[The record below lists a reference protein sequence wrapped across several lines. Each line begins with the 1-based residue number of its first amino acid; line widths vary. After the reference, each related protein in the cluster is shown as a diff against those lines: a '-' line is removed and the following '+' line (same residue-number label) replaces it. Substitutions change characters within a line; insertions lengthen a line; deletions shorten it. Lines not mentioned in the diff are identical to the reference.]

1 MICENCNRNDNLPF
15 KCYTCEKQLCRSC
28 ISSKKHN
35 CVKANLTQNKFDI
48 FCDNKDC
55 IEIHYLNTC
64 KKCNKKFCK
73 KHMNHQC
80 KKKKWLCFF

>member
-35 CVKANLTQNKFDI
+35 CVKTNVSQNKFHI
-48 FCDNKDC
+48 FCDNEDC

-73 KHMNHQC
+73 KHMNHNC